1 MRLSGFSQ
9 HASSEPQ
16 NCKVEPLVIP
26 VLVITSPASSNHRS
40 HCILGARLA
49 VGLEGGDRE
58 ECMAQDP
65 AQHNHLLPR
74 DFPSQLARAREERA
88 RFVSLSLSS
97 PLLARFRGSYPCRAR
112 SPPSSAA
119 PLAQSSPA
127 RLPVLRPP
135 LCPPV
140 DSWAE
145 RESRAPENS
154 HCTPGTRSRRPDLE
168 RARHAAEH
176 PSRIRERG
184 GRRLEL
190 RVAGEGDHWVLSL
203 RCPSR
208 LLAAVLEL
216 PFPGCGGAREMIST
230 LYCLGPGSRWRGPGK

>member
-1 MRLSGFSQ
+1 MYGTGPSTAQPPPPSGFS
-9 HASSEPQ
+9 
-16 NCKVEPLVIP
+16 IP
-26 VLVITSPASSNHRS
+26 
-40 HCILGARLA
+40 
-49 VGLEGGDRE
+49 
-58 ECMAQDP
+58 
-65 AQHNHLLPR
+65 
-74 DFPSQLARAREERA
+74 ARAGPRGA
-88 RFVSLSLSS
+88 SALCLSLSS

-145 RESRAPENS
+145 RESQAPESS
-154 HCTPGTRSRRPDLE
+154 HCTPGPDLE

-176 PSRIRERG
+176 PFRIRERG

-190 RVAGEGDHWVLSL
+190 RVAGEGDHWVFSL

-208 LLAAVLEL
+208 LLAAVLAL
-216 PFPGCGGAREMIST
+216 LFPGCGGAREMIST